1 MPKYNVILWLA
12 VQNRLS
18 TKDRLLRFN
27 LIQEEA
33 CVHCCNSVETVQHLY
48 FECPFS
54 KYCLQ
59 QVQIWL
65 GWRTSKGDLMG
76 LIRWLQRAKEEKIK
90 RLCFTAG
97 LTALVYWIWACRNS
111 IIWKEE
117 YMAKEEVVRRVK
129 KAVKERLI
137 VLGNKTRDM
146 VYVVNLMTCTWD
158 ESTY

>member
-1 MPKYNVILWLA
+1 
-12 VQNRLS
+12 
-18 TKDRLLRFN
+18 
-27 LIQEEA
+27 
-33 CVHCCNSVETVQHLY
+33 
-48 FECPFS
+48 
-54 KYCLQ
+54 
-59 QVQIWL
+59 
-65 GWRTSKGDLMG
+65 MG

-117 YMAKEEVVRRVK
+117 YIAKEEVVRRVK

-137 VLGNKTRDM
+137 VLGSKTRDM